1 MMISN
6 GSWNTMRGIA
16 AAALAQVLELM
27 EAVDEHIP
35 TPARDL
41 EKPFVMGVEEVFG
54 KSGRGTVVTGRV
66 EQGVLN
72 VGQEIEIVGKGMEAG
87 TVVTCSGLASTFRMV
102 L

>member
-1 MMISN
+1 MK
-6 GSWNTMRGIA
+6 
-16 AAALAQVLELM
+16 
-27 EAVDEHIP
+27 AVDEHIP

-87 TVVTCSGLASTFRMV
+87 TVVTCSGLEMFRKQLQRAEAGDKLGV
-102 L
+102 LLVRSYILHI